1 MQIETL
7 RDVLHWTRNFHTQLQ
22 ECLTHCSDINED
34 ERAKLLLVYLS
45 DHENKLIR
53 VLDGFER
60 TASLNA
66 LDTWC
71 YEYVDKYPVQRHRA
85 CEANFTKM
93 NSAEI
98 STEISNLH
106 EQVIGLYRHIL
117 DRATSESS
125 RGLLSGLLNIE
136 THMAMQATQSAN
148 RLSDL

>member
-7 RDVLHWTRNFHTQLQ
+7 RDVLHWTRKFHIQLQ
-22 ECLTHCSDINED
+22 ACLAHCSEANEN

-45 DHENKLIR
+45 DHENRLVR
-53 VLDGFER
+53 VIDGFEK
-60 TASLNA
+60 TASVNA

-71 YEYVDKYPVQRHRA
+71 YEYVDKYPVQLHQR
-85 CEANFTKM
+85 CTANFTDM
-93 NSAEI
+93 NSVEI

-106 EQVIGLYRHIL
+106 EQVTGLYRHIL

-125 RGLLSGLLNIE
+125 RELLSGLMNIE
-136 THMAMQATQSAN
+136 THMAMQATQSVN

>member
-7 RDVLHWTRNFHTQLQ
+7 RDVLHWTRKFHTQLQ
-22 ECLTHCSDINED
+22 ECLARCSEVNED

-53 VLDGFER
+53 VLDGFEK
-60 TASLNA
+60 TASVNA
-66 LDTWC
+66 LNTWC
-71 YEYVDKYPVQRHRA
+71 YEYVDKYPVQRHQN
-85 CEANFTKM
+85 CTANFTDM
-93 NSAEI
+93 SSAEI

-117 DRATSESS
+117 DRANSESS
-125 RGLLSGLLNIE
+125 RELLSGLLNIE
-136 THMAMQATQSAN
+136 THTAMQATQSAN